1 MASVTSRAFDF
12 LARILRVVL
21 PFGRRKLFIVVA
33 SMIVVAVLQ
42 LGGVASV
49 LPFLSVA
56 AHPKGFATSNFGKI
70 LISIFNITDN
80 RQLVYVTGVVA
91 IVSLVVASASTI
103 ISQVIVARYVGAVGH
118 WLRMQLLSKYYSQP
132 YLYFASRNSAVLTKK
147 ANTDVYMFT
156 TFLLAP
162 LCDFAARLFTTVVIA
177 AGLLVLEPV
186 ATLDCRR
193 YFLARSTCRSCAS
206 RATASG
212 RSMKSQRRLARA
224 LIAWCSSSLRACAT
238 SS

>member
-1 MASVTSRAFDF
+1 M
-12 LARILRVVL
+12 
-21 PFGRRKLFIVVA
+21 VVA

-56 AHPKGFATSNFGKI
+56 AHPEGFATSKSWQVSGIDVSNHRPK
-70 LISIFNITDN
+70 
-80 RQLVYVTGVVA
+80 QLVYVTGTLA
-91 IVSLVVASASTI
+91 ILSLVVASASTI
-103 ISQVIVARYVGAVGH
+103 VSQVIVARYVGAVGH

-132 YLYFASRNSAVLTKK
+132 YLYFVSRNSAVLTKK

-162 LCDFAARLFTTVVIA
+162 LCDFAARLFTTVIIA

-186 ATLDCRR
+186 ATLVAALFFGCFYLVVHADH
-193 YFLARSTCRSCAS
+193 AQ
-206 RATASG
+206 SG
-212 RSMKSQRRLARA
+212 ADDQ
-224 LIAWCSSSLRACAT
+224 
-238 SS
+238 